1 MSPLRTWVTAVLV
14 TCSQPLSFLI
24 HCMGF
29 FSSNFH
35 PSVQRVVCCKCCI
48 GPPFQHTHH
57 RTEMPKI
64 YPSRS
69 LPSDLEA
76 NGMDHHVRVLGPCM
90 SWEEPG
96 VTTEKPDWGHGIL
109 SVSDWLCG
117 CVDWDSESYSLNI
130 PTIIYSG
137 QWFHNTQVHTK
148 QRSQPSSEICK
159 EPFSSTAPLEMNK
172 GP

>member
-48 GPPFQHTHH
+48 GLPFQHTHH

-96 VTTEKPDWGHGIL
+96 VTTEKPNWGHGKMFVTDYAVVL
-109 SVSDWLCG
+109 TEAMSHTPCTSWASTHDG
-117 CVDWDSESYSLNI
+117 ESTTPKFTSSKI
-130 PTIIYSG
+130 T
-137 QWFHNTQVHTK
+137 TK
-148 QRSQPSSEICK
+148 FWNLQRSFLIC
-159 EPFSSTAPLEMNK
+159 STTGDE
-172 GP
+172 